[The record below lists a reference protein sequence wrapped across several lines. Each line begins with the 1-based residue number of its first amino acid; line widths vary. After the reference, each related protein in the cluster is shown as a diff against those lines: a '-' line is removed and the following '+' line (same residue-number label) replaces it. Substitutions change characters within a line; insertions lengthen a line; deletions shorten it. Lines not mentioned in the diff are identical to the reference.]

1 MAEDLQKS
9 CGLDVHKQFV
19 IATVLTRGIEGKI
32 QKRFER
38 DDNGI
43 LRLKSFVLSENCDV
57 VACESTNDFWMPIYD
72 SLCDHVTVIVGNAR
86 DIKGQTHKKTDK
98 VDSEYIALLALNGMI
113 KPSRVFSRELR
124 QIRSHVRLRHKIV
137 RKRTDFKNI
146 ISSILSSEQFNL
158 KSKLTDIFGK
168 TGETILEGIIHGLAV
183 DAIIQKFPARMIG
196 RGDEFRE
203 ILQKE
208 FSQDAILRLKE
219 CRACILQFNESIKNL
234 ENRIFK
240 WAQTNCKRKMDILMS
255 VPGIGE
261 IGAITLIAEIGDF
274 NDFSDSDKLS
284 SWLGIVPNVYQSAN
298 KYYNSCIT
306 KRGSKVARWILI
318 QIAHVVASRTKDNV
332 LRDFFHRKKANIG
345 FNKAIVALAHKIAR
359 TIWHLVVN
367 DEFYTDNLGYE
378 KKNKGF
384 SHPIALTEIPVDE
397 CISIIFQAN
406 TILRQKD
413 PDIL

>member
-19 IATVLTRGIEGKI
+19 IATILSRGTEEKI

-38 DDNGI
+38 DDDGI
-43 LRLKSFVLSENCDV
+43 LSLKRFVLSENCDV

-72 SLCDHVTVIVGNAR
+72 SLCDHVPVIVGNAR

-113 KPSRVFSRELR
+113 KPSRVFPRELR

-168 TGETILEGIIHGLAV
+168 TGQTILEGIIRGLPV
-183 DAIIQKFPARMIG
+183 DAIIQKFPACMIG

-203 ILQKE
+203 LLQKE
-208 FSQDAILRLKE
+208 FSQEAILRLKE
-219 CRACILQFNESIKNL
+219 CMEIISQLNGSIKNL
-234 ENRIFK
+234 EDQIFK
-240 WAQTNCKRKMDILMS
+240 WAHTNCKRKMDILMS

-274 NDFSDSDKLS
+274 NDFSDSDRLS

-298 KYYNSCIT
+298 KHYNSCIT

-318 QIAHVVASRTKDNV
+318 QIAQVVASRTKDNI
-332 LRDFFHRKKANIG
+332 LRDFFHRKKVTIG

-367 DEFYTDNLGYE
+367 DEFYSDNLGYE
-378 KKNKGF
+378 KKNKKF
-384 SHPIALTEIPVDE
+384 SHPIGFKEIPVDE

-406 TILRQKD
+406 AILRQKD